1 MQLYVSKLFEPATLT
16 TPDGTGLQLR
26 NRTVLAPMC
35 QYSVTARDGVP
46 TDWHLVHLGARA
58 AGGFGLVVAEATAVV
73 PEGRI
78 SDRDAG
84 LWNDAQRH
92 AWKPIVDFAH
102 EQGAAIG
109 VQLAHAGAKAST
121 YPWLPGQAEGSI
133 PVDEGGWET
142 VGPSTTDIF
151 GLARPHAMDVDEI
164 RASVESWAD
173 AARRADEAGFDV
185 VQIHAAHGYLIHQFL
200 SPLTNHREDAYGGSY
215 ENRTRYARE
224 VIAAV
229 RAAWPDHKPLAIRL
243 SGDDWVEGGWRLAD
257 TLRFVREA
265 RELGVTAFD
274 LSSAGIGSYHGPSG
288 PGFQVPLAA
297 AVREALEG
305 TDSFVT
311 AVGLLTD
318 PAQAEHVVV
327 TGQADGV
334 SVGRAALKDAHWP
347 ANAAKTLGVARDGNP
362 RADQYWRAA
371 W

>member
-1 MQLYVSKLFEPATLT
+1 
-16 TPDGTGLQLR
+16 
-26 NRTVLAPMC
+26 MC
-35 QYSVTARDGVP
+35 QYSVTARDGIP

-58 AGGFGLVVAEATAVV
+58 AGGFGLVVAEATAVL

-78 SDRDAG
+78 SNRDAG
-84 LWNDAQRH
+84 LWNDAQCD

-109 VQLAHAGAKAST
+109 IQLAHAGAKAST
-121 YPWLPGQAEGSI
+121 YPWLPGNADASV
-133 PVDEGGWET
+133 PVDEGGWQT
-142 VGPSTTDIF
+142 AGPSTTDVF
-151 GLARPHAMDVDEI
+151 GLEPSHAMDISEI
-164 RASVESWAD
+164 QASVQAWAD

-200 SPLTNHREDAYGGSY
+200 SPLTNHREDIYGGGY
-215 ENRTRYARE
+215 QNRTLYARE

-229 RAAWPDHKPLAIRL
+229 RAVWPDHKPLAIRL
-243 SGDDWVEGGWRLAD
+243 SGDDWVDEGWRLAD

-274 LSSAGIGSYHGPSG
+274 LSSAGIGSYQGPSG

-297 AVREALEG
+297 AVREELAG

-318 PAQAEHVVV
+318 PTQAEHVVV

-334 SVGRAALKDAHWP
+334 SVGRAALKDANWP
-347 ANAAKTLGVARDGNP
+347 ANAAKVLGVAPDGNP
-362 RADQYWRAA
+362 RADQYWRAG

>member
-1 MQLYVSKLFEPATLT
+1 LQLYVSKLFEPATLT

-173 AARRADEAGFDV
+173 AHAGPMRRDSTSYRSTPPTATSSTSS
-185 VQIHAAHGYLIHQFL
+185 
-200 SPLTNHREDAYGGSY
+200 SPR
-215 ENRTRYARE
+215 
-224 VIAAV
+224 
-229 RAAWPDHKPLAIRL
+229 
-243 SGDDWVEGGWRLAD
+243 
-257 TLRFVREA
+257 
-265 RELGVTAFD
+265 
-274 LSSAGIGSYHGPSG
+274 
-288 PGFQVPLAA
+288 
-297 AVREALEG
+297 
-305 TDSFVT
+305 
-311 AVGLLTD
+311 
-318 PAQAEHVVV
+318 
-327 TGQADGV
+327 
-334 SVGRAALKDAHWP
+334 
-347 ANAAKTLGVARDGNP
+347 
-362 RADQYWRAA
+362 
-371 W
+371 